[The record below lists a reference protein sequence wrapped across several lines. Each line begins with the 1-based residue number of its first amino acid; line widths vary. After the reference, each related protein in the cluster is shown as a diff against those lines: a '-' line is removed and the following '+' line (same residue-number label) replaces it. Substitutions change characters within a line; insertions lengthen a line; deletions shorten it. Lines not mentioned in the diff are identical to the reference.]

1 MTVPFHLAPE
11 RPGDAPLVESLI
23 ARALGP
29 GRFAKTAE
37 RLREGS
43 RPIAELSFVAWRGGV
58 AVGCVRL
65 WPIDIEGRAALLLG
79 PLAVEAALRGDGIG
93 RALVARA
100 CEAAAEA
107 GHALVLLVGDE
118 SYYGPLGFSAAPAQ
132 LARLPGPVN
141 QGRVLVR
148 PLIAGVE
155 RGLAGTVSISA
166 EREQQA
172 RGVLDAA

>member
-1 MTVPFHLAPE
+1 MTAFEIVPE
-11 RPGDAPLVESLI
+11 RPADAPLVAGLV

-79 PLAVEAALRGDGIG
+79 PLAVESRLRGEGAG
-93 RALVARA
+93 RALVTRA
-100 CEAAAEA
+100 CEAAALA
-107 GHALVLLVGDE
+107 GHALVLLVGDQ
-118 SYYGPLGFSAAPAQ
+118 SYYGPLGFWPAPQ
-132 LARLPGPVN
+132 VTLPGPVD
-141 QGRVLVR
+141 QARVLVR
-148 PLIAGVE
+148 PLAPGADQ
-155 RGLAGTVSISA
+155 GLAGLVIAAA
-166 EREQQA
+166 ELRH
-172 RGVLDAA
+172 GVLNAA